1 MKYNYNIFNCR
12 RNLLLLLMEPE
23 RGPKFQCLLC
33 KKQLS
38 GELDE
43 HFTQHM
49 AWHNVTFN
57 LEFLYATF
65 FLDVGGIERTV
76 EFMLN
81 SATHDDQPIHSTT
94 PADDGSNP
102 SAEIE
107 NIIEEELTEAHTN
120 HTSTTENMESDKNH
134 SVADTDHIKNVDM
147 SDTVITT
154 INLNVVSEVSDAI
167 PVILEATEE
176 LENPSPPPKRSRRSR
191 RLALDTEDE
200 SADPLYVDSSRPR
213 QKYRHSNSKQK
224 SLSCDCNIS
233 FPDDRA
239 RKKHINK
246 YHNKFPCPQCNLTFK
261 TRAKLEQHL
270 DNPKDKHDPDYM
282 STDCSICGI
291 RCKSYRNLRDHK
303 RIVHEVGEFKPCP
316 YCHELVSNLRKH
328 IRSNHVSLKE
338 CSICGKKVKNLPKH
352 FLNKH
357 GSEED
362 RKYRC
367 EKCGKGFI
375 LKDKLVAHY
384 VVHSEEKPF
393 RCKYDCGF
401 AAKTLGNCK
410 KHEEARSCKKD
421 GERSQKRRYTR
432 RKPSLN
438 NNRVEQ
444 NMEDEK
450 AKFQNVKDEIM
461 NDQQDEMDEQTQS
474 DVIFPDKH
482 EGGELVIDEGLEN
495 MDAEKQLALT
505 IAIAEN
511 SFLGDLKLQ
520 DDYDA
525 DCSLV
530 IKHSD
535 EDDEILAK
543 DMNMNEEAEKPN
555 KLLNTKLAEVET
567 LDDIDL
573 EDYIEE
579 EILDEEEAETVSGAA
594 DINQD
599 EVKVEAGL
607 EKASFYVM
615 VPGDEGEV
623 GRGGGSDHFVKIE
636 PLTRHIFRSETVAA
650 EAEAEEQL
658 GNLDDYE
665 PV

>member
-1 MKYNYNIFNCR
+1 
-12 RNLLLLLMEPE
+12 MEPE

-65 FLDVGGIERTV
+65 FLDARGIEKTV

-81 SATHDDQPIHSTT
+81 SANHDEDQPIHSTT

-107 NIIEEELTEAHTN
+107 NTIDEELTEPHTN
-120 HTSTTENMESDKNH
+120 QVTTTEDMESDVNH
-134 SVADTDHIKNVDM
+134 HPVDDTDHIKSVDM

-176 LENPSPPPKRSRRSR
+176 QENPSPPSKRSRRSR
-191 RLALDTEDE
+191 RLSLDTEDE
-200 SADPLYVDSSRPR
+200 SADPLYLDSSRPR
-213 QKYRHSNSKQK
+213 QKYRHRNSK

-303 RIVHEVGEFKPCP
+303 RIVHEVGEFKSCP

-421 GERSQKRRYTR
+421 GERSQKRKYTR

-450 AKFQNVKDEIM
+450 VKFQDVKDEIM
-461 NDQQDEMDEQTQS
+461 NDQQDEMDEQIQS

-495 MDAEKQLALT
+495 MDAEKQLALS

-535 EDDEILAK
+535 DEMLAT
-543 DMNMNEEAEKPN
+543 DVNMNEEAERPN
-555 KLLNTKLAEVET
+555 KLHNTTFAEVET
-567 LDDIDL
+567 LEDIDL

-579 EILDEEEAETVSGAA
+579 EILDEEEAEAVSGAA
-594 DINQD
+594 DKKDINQD

-658 GNLDDYE
+658 GDLDDYE